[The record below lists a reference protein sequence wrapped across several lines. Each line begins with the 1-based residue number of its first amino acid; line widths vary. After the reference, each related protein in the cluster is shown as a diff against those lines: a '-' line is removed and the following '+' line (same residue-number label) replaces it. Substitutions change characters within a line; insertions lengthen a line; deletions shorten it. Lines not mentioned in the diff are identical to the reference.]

1 MDVKSII
8 SLKVDFGFPID
19 PQATLEEASELV
31 WENAIGAALVTDQ
44 GARYRR

>member
-8 SLKVDFGFPID
+8 SPKVDFGFTINR
-19 PQATLEEASELV
+19 QATPKEASELM

-44 GARYRR
+44 GAQHRR